1 MSRWVDGQ
9 IHKCIVIGRSTV
21 LAPKIYDS
29 RDQGPRQRIQ
39 GRKISTEPNK

>member
-1 MSRWVDGQ
+1 MSRWVDEQ
-9 IHKCIVIGRSTV
+9 IYKCIVIGRPAV

-39 GRKISTEPNK
+39 GRKISIQPNK